1 MSRPDNPSSFSITG
15 GEGLDVV
22 ADHLLG
28 ATEVAGLGNADAV
41 DMQLPSVLPAL
52 GAHGV
57 GGHWS
62 HPSGRQAN
70 FLMVS
75 RTTPGETMRD
85 RTTTA
90 TCSPQGQYHFWWS
103 PMPAWG

>member
-22 ADHLLG
+22 ADHLPG

-52 GAHGV
+52 G
-57 GGHWS
+57 
-62 HPSGRQAN
+62 
-70 FLMVS
+70 
-75 RTTPGETMRD
+75 

-103 PMPAWG
+103 SLPAWG